1 LHNKGGEDM
10 TEQNAESLEK
20 EYLNIVKNMVQ
31 EVRYGQIAI
40 IVQDGKIVQIE
51 QNKKIRI
58 KN

>member
-1 LHNKGGEDM
+1 MIMSKNK
-10 TEQNAESLEK
+10 TESYREYSGK
-20 EYLNIVKNMVQ
+20 EYLEIVKKMV
-31 EVRYGQIAI
+31 EEIRYGQISI

>member
-1 LHNKGGEDM
+1 MSKNK
-10 TEQNAESLEK
+10 TESYREYSGK
-20 EYLNIVKNMVQ
+20 EYLEIVKKMV
-31 EVRYGQIAI
+31 EEIRYGQISI